1 MSNQNLNMTQGHPGK
16 LLMAFA
22 LPLMAGNVFQQLYT
36 VVDIAIVGRGVGM
49 DALAALG
56 TVDWMNWMYLGIA
69 QGLTQGFSVRMAQKF
84 GQADGPGL
92 RRTLGNAAYVAT
104 IIGIITAVVGQAA
117 LGLFLKLLQVPP
129 ELLPQAELYSRVIL
143 LGIPAMMFYN
153 FTASVLR
160 SVGDSRTPL
169 TAMIIAAITN
179 IVLDCVAV
187 FLLDWGIAGA
197 AAATVLAQILAGVIL
212 HSQNRKN
219 TAAAL
224 WTG

>member
-1 MSNQNLNMTQGHPGK
+1 MSNQNLNMTHGHPGK

-69 QGLTQGFSVRMAQKF
+69 QGLTQGFSVRMAQKV
-84 GQADGPGL
+84 GQADGPGV
-92 RRTLGNAAYVAT
+92 RRTLGNAAYLAT

-129 ELLPQAELYSRVIL
+129 ELRPQAELYSRVIL

-169 TAMIIAAITN
+169 TAMIIAALLN
-179 IVLDCVAV
+179 IVLDCLFV
-187 FLLDWGIAGA
+187 FGFKWGIIGA
-197 AAATVLAQILAGVIL
+197 AVASLTAQLMSFLYCVAAILKIPYMEV
-212 HSQNRKN
+212 
-219 TAAAL
+219 
-224 WTG
+224 